1 MSEATPPISRPTSV
15 TAKAFKP
22 ALIAAGLVA
31 IATAFPLLGHG
42 AAQATL
48 TRELTQGGW
57 RGETLFIALSTLLI
71 ALGLPR
77 QIPAFAAGYA
87 FGPWY
92 GTILALAAQTIA
104 CALDFVWA
112 RALARDFCRRKFG
125 ARLAWVDQL
134 LARHPF
140 TAALMLR
147 LMPIGNNLLLNL
159 AAGLTSVRMLPFVA
173 ASFIGFIPQTLVF
186 ALFGKGS
193 VENHLY
199 LLLLGGFTFL
209 ASALLGLFLLRKN
222 RAAI

>member
-1 MSEATPPISRPTSV
+1 MSEATPRIARPTSITV
-15 TAKAFKP
+15 KAFKP
-22 ALIAAGLVA
+22 ALIAVGLIA

-48 TRELTQGGW
+48 TQELTQGGW

-92 GTILALAAQTIA
+92 GTILALVAQTIA

-159 AAGLTSVRMLPFVA
+159 AAGLTSVRMMPFLVA
-173 ASFIGFIPQTLVF
+173 SALGFVPQTLVF

-193 VENHLY
+193 MQNHSY
-199 LLLLGGFTFL
+199 LLLLGLLTFL
-209 ASALLGLFLLRKN
+209 ISALLGLFLLRKN
-222 RAAI
+222 RAVI